1 MARAKQVHSLGTPE
15 AVKQFLDGWDFEPP
29 ARAIS
34 DISPELATTVPPGC
48 PYSVATQVAHM
59 LFWQKRWL
67 GRIDGLSLERK
78 KGKHGD
84 FPAISPGDWEAVR
97 EEFVAGLKTVKD
109 KVSSPEELARALPK
123 GKVVE
128 QLILQIVLHNTY
140 HLGQISLL
148 RQLLNSWPPKGGWD
162 AW

>member
-1 MARAKQVHSLGTPE
+1 MAKTKQTRPLGTPE
-15 AVKQFLDGWDFEPP
+15 AVKQFIEGWDFEPP
-29 ARAIS
+29 ARAVS
-34 DISPELATTVPPGC
+34 DISSELATSVPAGC

-67 GRIDGLSLERK
+67 GSIDNLPLERK

-84 FPAISPGDWEAVR
+84 FPKVAPNDWEAVR
-97 EEFVAGLKTVKD
+97 SEFVAGLETVKAKAAD
-109 KVSSPEELARALPK
+109 PDELARSLPK
-123 GKVVE
+123 GKLVE
-128 QLILQIVLHNTY
+128 QLILQIVIHNTY

-148 RQLLNSWPPKGGWD
+148 RQLLNSWPPAGGWD